1 MLVYHGSD
9 HIIEKPVYNGSKRTN
24 DYGYGFYTTESIE
37 LAKEWACSD
46 QRNGFA
52 NIYEFNPEGLS
63 VLHLNSPE
71 YSILNWLAI
80 LTKYRS
86 YWQNGSI
93 AEEAKNYL
101 QQHFFVD
108 PAPYDVI
115 IGYRADDSYFTF
127 AQDFVAG
134 AISLK
139 KLSEAMRLGKLGEQI
154 VLKSEKAFEHIRF
167 VGAEPA
173 DAETYYEKKA
183 LRDREARRAY
193 RSTRQV
199 SNALNELYMID
210 IMREGIENGDPRL
223 R

>member
-1 MLVYHGSD
+1 MRVYHGSD
-9 HIIEKPVYNGSKRTN
+9 HIIEKPVYHGSKRTN

-63 VLHLNSPE
+63 VLRLNSPE
-71 YSILNWLAI
+71 YNILNWLAI

-101 QQHFFVD
+101 QKHFFVD

-183 LRDREARRAY
+183 LRDRKARRAY
-193 RSTRQV
+193 RSTRQT

-210 IMREGIENGDPRL
+210 IMREGIVNGDPRL

>member
-63 VLHLNSPE
+63 MLPLNSPE
-71 YSILNWLAI
+71 YNILNWLAI

-134 AISLK
+134 TISLK

>member
-9 HIIEKPVYNGSKRTN
+9 HIIEKPIYNGSKRTN

-52 NIYEFNPEGLS
+52 NIYEFNPDGLS
-63 VLHLNSPE
+63 MLRLNSPE
-71 YSILNWLAI
+71 YNILNWLAI

-199 SNALNELYMID
+199 SNELNELYMID